1 MKMYWEVKRARTDDG
16 NFCNAKYDEQG
27 RTKSKQRYSG
37 KDSSN
42 TPRFYQEKGS
52 RSLLAKSTYSNCGR
66 IHYGKLLA
74 DMYVFYGCG
83 KDWNKMRDYLV
94 LKAKGREGKNVSP
107 SVPYKSSQ
115 KKNRF

>member
-1 MKMYWEVKRARTDDG
+1 
-16 NFCNAKYDEQG
+16 
-27 RTKSKQRYSG
+27 
-37 KDSSN
+37 
-42 TPRFYQEKGS
+42 
-52 RSLLAKSTYSNCGR
+52 
-66 IHYGKLLA
+66 
-74 DMYVFYGCG
+74 MYVFYGCG

>member
-1 MKMYWEVKRARTDDG
+1 MNWEVKRARTDDG
-16 NFCNAKYDEQG
+16 NFCNAMYDEKD

-37 KDSSN
+37 QDSSN
-42 TPRFYQEKGS
+42 NPRFYQEKGS
-52 RSLLAKSTYSNCGR
+52 GSLLAKSTYSNCGR
-66 IHYGKLLA
+66 IYYGKLLA
-74 DMYVFYGCG
+74 DMDGFYGCG
-83 KDWNKMRDYLV
+83 KDGNKMRDYPV